1 MHHKFF
7 VLITLLVLIQFSFA
21 EDTHTVH
28 GVTISG
34 SDYAFESPDTLETG
48 YQTLTFTNTGKEVH
62 HLQLAR
68 LNDGVTLEQFQ
79 AALQEGETA
88 ALPLLEF
95 VGGVGVIAPGQTAT
109 TTIKLEKPG
118 TYLELCFI
126 SNAEGVPHLAL
137 GMMKSIEVVAA
148 TEVAAGVPKAD
159 LRVDMADFAFT
170 IPAELPSGE
179 QVWEIVNHGPQP
191 HELQLFKVKEGKT
204 VQDVMAYFQSPVQG
218 PDTPFETMGGAQG
231 LSTGHSNF
239 VSFELTPGEY
249 VALCFIPDPE
259 SGKPHIA
266 LGMASHFRV
275 VE

>member
-7 VLITLLVLIQFSFA
+7 VLITLFVIVQFSFA
-21 EDTHTVH
+21 EDTHMMH
-28 GVTISG
+28 GVMVSG
-34 SDYAFESPDTLETG
+34 SDYAFKSPNTLETG

-79 AALQEGETA
+79 AAMQESEFA

-137 GMMKSIEVVAA
+137 GTMKSIEVVAA
-148 TEVAAGVPKAD
+148 TEVATEVPKAD
-159 LRVDMADFAFT
+159 LRVDMVDFAFA
-170 IPAELPSGE
+170 IPAALPSGE
-179 QVWEIVNHGPQP
+179 QVWEIVNHGPQL
-191 HELQLFKVKEGKT
+191 HELQLVKIKEGKT
-204 VQDVMAYFQSPVQG
+204 VQDVMTYFQSPVQG

-249 VALCFIPDPE
+249 VALCLIPDPE
-259 SGKPHIA
+259 SAQAHIA
-266 LGMASHFRV
+266 LGMVSHFRLV
-275 VE
+275 K